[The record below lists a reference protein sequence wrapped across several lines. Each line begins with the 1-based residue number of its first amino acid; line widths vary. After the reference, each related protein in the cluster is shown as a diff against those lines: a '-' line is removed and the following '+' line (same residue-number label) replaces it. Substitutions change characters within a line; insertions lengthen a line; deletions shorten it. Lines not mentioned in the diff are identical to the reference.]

1 MTNFCTYF
9 DLDIHSHEEIDFV
22 DIPIDTDIGLYLD
35 PTLIEAGADTFSR
48 WCTAGIDSFFTAVFR
63 ACAAEDKETLLRL
76 LSHSAEPNES
86 HLGSSQR
93 RSMGRGASLGI
104 LYPVFSDLIH
114 QGLFAQGAVT
124 VPNDV
129 CVLAPNFATDRMSDL
144 LTNILRNQLSEFTI
158 SQCRKLGIPM
168 EGIRHGYCWE
178 ESNGTWARR
187 SWPCPVAHGKPVL
200 LVPQMFVSRS
210 YHLGTD
216 SYIREQLLTYLQREH
231 LLNRSSLCHRKLRK
245 DGTVR
250 IVKPTKKEV
259 RHAELSGVPS
269 KQAAASF
276 AREHP
281 DSLLRFNANRRA
293 RFLEEDF
300 SLSAHELDVLLYP
313 DRFQTA

>member
-1 MTNFCTYF
+1 MINFCAYF
-9 DLDIHSHEEIDFV
+9 DLDIHSHTQIGFV
-22 DIPIDTDIGLYLD
+22 DVPVDTDIGLYLD
-35 PTLIEAGADTFSR
+35 PTLIEAGSDTFSR
-48 WCTAGIDSFFTAVFR
+48 WCATSIDSFFTAVFQ
-63 ACAAEDKETLLRL
+63 ACAAEDKETLLHL
-76 LSHSAEPNES
+76 LNHSAEPNES

-104 LYPVFSDLIH
+104 LYPVFSDLIR
-114 QGLFAQGAVT
+114 QRLFAQGAVT
-124 VPNDV
+124 VPNDI
-129 CVLAPNFATDRMSDL
+129 CVLAPNFAADRMSDL

-158 SQCRKLGIPM
+158 DQCRKLGIPM
-168 EGIRHGYCWE
+168 EGVRRGYCWE
-178 ESNGTWARR
+178 EADGAWARR
-187 SWPCPVAHGKPVL
+187 SWPCPVAYGKPVL
-200 LVPQMFVSRS
+200 LIPQTFVSRN

-231 LLNRSSLCHRKLRK
+231 LLNLSPLCHRRLYK
-245 DGTVR
+245 DGTTR
-250 IVKPTKKEV
+250 IVKPTKEEV
-259 RHAELSGVPS
+259 RRAELSGMPS

-281 DSLLRFNANRRA
+281 DSLRRFNVNRRA